1 MFLSHMLPA
10 SPILNLVPG
19 LWSSPYVTTYV
30 TTSFPGSSLLL
41 PLFREEERGPW
52 EHGGQGL
59 AQSTDQVD
67 HLRVSP
73 RADTFYFSVSFK
85 GAARVKNV

>member
-1 MFLSHMLPA
+1 MFLSHRLPA

-19 LWSSPYVTTYV
+19 LWSSPYVTT
-30 TTSFPGSSLLL
+30 SFPGSSLLL
-41 PLFREEERGPW
+41 PLFGEEERGPW
-52 EHGGQGL
+52 EHGGQEP
-59 AQSTDQVD
+59 ASSTDQVD

>member
-1 MFLSHMLPA
+1 MFLSHGLPA

-19 LWSSPYVTTYV
+19 LWSSPYV

-52 EHGGQGL
+52 EHGGQGP
-59 AQSTDQVD
+59 APSTDQVD

>member
-1 MFLSHMLPA
+1 MFLSHRLPA

-19 LWSSPYVTTYV
+19 LWSSPYVTT
-30 TTSFPGSSLLL
+30 SFPGSSLLL
-41 PLFREEERGPW
+41 PLFGEEERGPW
-52 EHGGQGL
+52 EHG
-59 AQSTDQVD
+59 QVD